1 MKRDYS
7 AWPHPT
13 GFPSGRRRQCF
24 RRSTRTGVRVSRSH
38 IATGSSDGSKNASFE
53 IPKASR
59 ARAPATRVCL
69 AVPGEGRSPNGPA
82 DEEDWKD
89 TRMPMRYAER
99 GLATRGGMAQAAKE
113 QGKL

>member
-1 MKRDYS
+1 MPACHMDV
-7 AWPHPT
+7 T
-13 GFPSGRRRQCF
+13 
-24 RRSTRTGVRVSRSH
+24 TDEVREASQSHVSDS
-38 IATGSSDGSKNASFE
+38 
-53 IPKASR
+53 P
-59 ARAPATRVCL
+59 
-69 AVPGEGRSPNGPA
+69 VPGEGRSPNGPA